1 MIEQV
6 PIGLVRVYQAAI
18 SPILPALVGSPPG
31 CRFSPSCSQYAIEAL
46 QRHGLVTGS
55 ALAAKRILR
64 CNPFHP
70 GGIDPVP

>member
-1 MIEQV
+1 MIEQI
-6 PIGLVRVYQAAI
+6 PIGLIRVYQVAL
-18 SPILPALVGSPPG
+18 SPIMPALCGSPCG

-46 QRHGLVTGS
+46 AQHGLVTGS

-64 CNPFHP
+64 CNPLNP